1 MPPDIRAFFDRYRDA
16 FNRLD
21 GEAVARLYAVPAG
34 IVSAGGYTHWT
45 SFEPIVANMVA
56 LCRLYADNGFS
67 ATAYVPAAF
76 IEQGSDFAVADL
88 AWTIERTGGQ
98 APWRFH
104 TTYNL
109 ARTAEGWRIL
119 LCTAYEEQHP
129 ED

>member
-1 MPPDIRAFFDRYRDA
+1 MPPDIRAFFDRYRNA

-21 GEAVARLYAVPAG
+21 GEAVARLYAVPSG

-56 LCRLYADNGFS
+56 LCRLYADNGFG

-88 AWTIERTGGQ
+88 SWTIERTGGRE
-98 APWRFH
+98 PWRFH

-129 ED
+129 EA